1 MVTMPG
7 GRRTTP
13 LFDLLRRQAAATPP
27 RIVHDRPEVRP
38 EVRPAPE
45 SRPVPEIRPTKPVVR
60 VELKPREI
68 QAPAP
73 PPERDAPP
81 PGWNGGGFLHMP
93 ANMAYIAVAIMGTL
107 LVVAWIAGSKLGES
121 RQAKRDEPLIQR
133 KGPTITEASEAPDVA
148 AAPQAGLR
156 ASTVLTPIQPAPV
169 AADPR
174 EKGLNYLYLAVLTL
188 SEAERAGKYLRE
200 NGVEAY
206 AIPMVDPKASGA
218 NNADPTYRLFVLPG
232 VTGTEL
238 KQTKAL
244 NLQAKVV
251 QLGSTWQKEN
261 HGTSNFAKFSW
272 EKFQ

>member
-27 RIVHDRPEVRP
+27 RIVHDRPESRP
-38 EVRPAPE
+38 EARPAPE
-45 SRPVPEIRPTKPVVR
+45 SRPVPEIRATKPVVR

-68 QAPAP
+68 QASEPAPERQAP
-73 PPERDAPP
+73 PPA
-81 PGWNGGGFLHMP
+81 WNGGGFLHMP
-93 ANMAYIAVAIMGTL
+93 ANMAYIAVAIMATL

-121 RQAKRDEPLIQR
+121 RQAKKDEPLIQR
-133 KGPTITEASEAPDVA
+133 KGPTITEAAETPDVVPT
-148 AAPQAGLR
+148 PQGGSR
-156 ASTVLTPIQPAPV
+156 AVSTVQQPAPV

-218 NNADPTYRLFVLPG
+218 NNADPVYRLFVLPG